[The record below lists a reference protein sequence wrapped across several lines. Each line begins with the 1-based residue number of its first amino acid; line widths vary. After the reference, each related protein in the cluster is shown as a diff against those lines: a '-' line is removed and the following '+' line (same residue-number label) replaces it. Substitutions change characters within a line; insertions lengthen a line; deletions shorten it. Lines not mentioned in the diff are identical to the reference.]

1 MGSVTRS
8 IKRLFA
14 SGDTVATRLLR
25 IFTPCLRGDGSK
37 NINIRIF
44 DPHEL
49 VNEMAT
55 SQEVVSELENFLHSM
70 ATQTG
75 LDARIVA
82 QLSPITFHVSY
93 TKSTPSQAEI
103 NQLGVGDFPVY
114 LLTAT
119 GLVRSSADEVVSLL
133 VSHRIPE
140 LTFVGRR
147 QYPDALVLSHV
158 RAYQT
163 LEDDW
168 AQKPDVLGFGI
179 PGTYF
184 LPNSQTRCRKV
195 GIIKMQGSMI
205 ENLAFPQRKK
215 KILSVLEHE
224 LGHMFGLVHES
235 NSLMD
240 GDYKIN
246 ANFTSYSNGQLWVVG
261 RALEQLL
268 QP

>member
-8 IKRLFA
+8 IKRFFA
-14 SGDTVATRLLR
+14 SDDSVATRLRR
-25 IFTPCLRGDGSK
+25 IFTPCLRGDGTR
-37 NINIRIF
+37 NINVRIF

-75 LDARIVA
+75 LEATIVA
-82 QLSPITFHVSY
+82 QLSPISFHVSY
-93 TKSTPSQAEI
+93 VKTTPSQAEI
-103 NQLGVGDFPVY
+103 NQLGVADFPVY
-114 LLTAT
+114 LLTAS
-119 GLVRSSADEVVSLL
+119 GLFRSSADDVVSLL

-140 LTFVGRR
+140 LTFVGKRLD
-147 QYPDALVLSHV
+147 PDKLVLSQI

-184 LPNSQTRCRKV
+184 LPHSQTRCRKV

-205 ENLAFPQRKK
+205 ENLPFGQRKK

-235 NSLMD
+235 NTLMD

-246 ANFTSYSNGQLWVVG
+246 ANFSSYSNNQLWVVG
-261 RALEQLL
+261 RALDQLL
-268 QP
+268 QN